1 MDTPQRVIDA
11 ARLILTTAA
20 ARTEQTGHHASQ
32 AFGYAEARTAE
43 TYQLTTEALAQA
55 ARIAVQAAFTA
66 GAYQLAA
73 MASPTTRAAAL
84 RKAINHITAQTEDQP
99 CSTRSEPC
107 LPEPQPQSP
116 TRQRN
121 SARSA
126 RHLAA
131 NVAGLQRFARWALKT
146 PIASTVMR
154 PTVDR
159 PATW

>member
-32 AFGYAEARTAE
+32 AFDYAEARTAE
-43 TYQLTTEALAQA
+43 TYPLTTEALAQA
-55 ARIAVQAAFTA
+55 ARIANQAAFTA
-66 GAYQLAA
+66 GAYQITA
-73 MASPTTRAAAL
+73 MTNPTARAAAL
-84 RKAINHITAQTEDQP
+84 RDAINHIATHAEDQP
-99 CSTRSEPC
+99 CSTRSEPRS
-107 LPEPQPQSP
+107 PEPPPQPP

-126 RHLAA
+126 RHLATH
-131 NVAGLQRFARWALKT
+131 VAGLQRFARWALKT
-146 PIASTVMR
+146 PIASTAMR